1 MMRKGFLFF
10 ILISAICFSQQKN
23 IKISDLKPKSEN
35 FNFPVIAFAAKP
47 LVERKINTFLQVNEL
62 EFIPGSGS
70 NPSQLA
76 LTASNSYRNF
86 VYFYEWK
93 KLETPKNIL
102 SLSIDG
108 EASGAYSEGF
118 SEWKNFDLRTGNYIN
133 IQDLFEPIF
142 IDSIQN
148 IVNQNVADQIQNLL
162 KELKATTD
170 QEDDMKEQIRMYGE
184 CLEYVKRGKLEY
196 TKFFFGK
203 DKLTIVRDRCS
214 NHAMRALDDLG
225 TYKIEFSFTEI
236 QQYLSKYGKNLLSKS
251 EKSEKQNTIQNKF
264 YKGKIDQKYPV
275 TLLMKQV
282 FDDGSFT
289 ANYWYDKNKKLIEWS
304 GTIKNDHISITEND
318 YHSEELKKWIPKAY
332 IEADVKGKKI
342 IGTWQDYKTKKYL
355 KIELEEL

>member
-1 MMRKGFLFF
+1 MKKNFLFF

-23 IKISDLKPKSEN
+23 LKVNDLKPKSEN
-35 FNFPVIAFAAKP
+35 FNFPVISFSAKP

-62 EFIPGSGS
+62 EFIPGSGN

-76 LTASNSYRNF
+76 LTATNSYKNF

-108 EASGAYSEGF
+108 EATGAYPEGF
-118 SEWKNFDLRTGNYIN
+118 SDWKNFDLRTGNYIN
-133 IQDLFEPIF
+133 LQDLFETTS

-148 IVNQNVADQIQNLL
+148 IVNENVVNKIQNFLA
-162 KELKATTD
+162 ELKSHND
-170 QEDDMKEQIRMYGE
+170 PEDEEKEQIRMYEE
-184 CLEYVKRGKLEY
+184 CLEYAKGEKLEY

-203 DKLTIVRDRCS
+203 DKLTIVRERCS

-225 TYKIEFSFTEI
+225 SYEIELPYTEI
-236 QQYLSKYGKNLLSKS
+236 QQYLSDYGKNLLSKS
-251 EKSEKQNTIQNKF
+251 DKFVRQNTVQNKL
-264 YKGKIDQKYPV
+264 YKGKIDEKYPV

-282 FDDGSFT
+282 FEDGSFS
-289 ANYWYDKNKKLIEWS
+289 AFYWYDKNKKLIEWS
-304 GTIKNDHISITEND
+304 GTLKNDHISITEND

-332 IEADVKGKKI
+332 IEAEVKGNKI
-342 IGTWQDYKTKKYL
+342 VGTWQDYKTKKYL
-355 KIELEEL
+355 KLELQEL